1 MSMLRCILACAAALA
16 IGSASAQPA
25 DKVRIGFITDMSGLF
40 ADAEGPN
47 GAVAIQMAIDDFG
60 GKLLGRPVELLTA
73 DHQNKGDIAASKAR
87 EWFDTQNISLLY
99 GGANSGIALA
109 LAGIANEKKR
119 VYINSSAATS
129 ALTNERCTPYTLHY
143 AYDTVALARGT
154 GAAVVAQGGT
164 SWYFLTAD
172 YAFGHALEA
181 DTAAVV
187 RAACGQVLGSVRH
200 PLNAPDFSSFLLQAK
215 NSNAK
220 ILGLANASGDTVAAL
235 KAARD
240 FGINRSMR
248 MAGLLLFLSDIHS
261 LGLRTAEGLLLT
273 TSWYWDLNADTRAF
287 AARFFEKTRRM
298 PTELHAANYSA
309 TMAWLRA
316 VAAVGTLEADAVM
329 AQLKRQ
335 PLNDFFAKGY
345 IRADGRYIHDM
356 YLVQVK
362 SPSESTRPW
371 DYYKVLAT
379 LPGEK
384 VLTTRTESKCPLL
397 K

>member
-1 MSMLRCILACAAALA
+1 
-16 IGSASAQPA
+16 
-25 DKVRIGFITDMSGLF
+25 
-40 ADAEGPN
+40 
-47 GAVAIQMAIDDFG
+47 
-60 GKLLGRPVELLTA
+60 
-73 DHQNKGDIAASKAR
+73 
-87 EWFDTQNISLLY
+87 
-99 GGANSGIALA
+99 
-109 LAGIANEKKR
+109 
-119 VYINSSAATS
+119 
-129 ALTNERCTPYTLHY
+129 
-143 AYDTVALARGT
+143 VALARGT

-187 RAACGQVLGSVRH
+187 RAAGGQVLGSVRH

-384 VLTTRTESKCPLL
+384 VFTTRTESKCPLL